1 MSAVGTS
8 VIFRF
13 LVAILFFCELKEFP
27 RALTCASTF
36 LTCMLG
42 HQSSRFRWQ
51 RRRPTG
57 RSSLCILLILFH
69 LFRRWCHMRV
79 LLIHAD
85 RFMYEIKEP
94 TKLAEELPAGHQKKH
109 SFDEALVVFSTVES
123 TDDNIEAIS
132 ESAASDIAEVFAKVK
147 AQRLVLYP
155 YAHLSPN
162 LATKKLAVDVLKAT
176 EAALAAKGIE
186 VHRAAFGWYKAFEI
200 SCKGHPLSELSR
212 EFTAEK
218 RVTREDVVEK
228 IESKHYILTPDG
240 KEHPV
245 NLEDVD
251 SIRILDEHP
260 SLKKFI
266 LSEEIGRTRG
276 IEPPSIKAMQR
287 LELVDYEEASDRGHF
302 RMFPKGHLVFSL
314 LEQWAEEIAM
324 DRIGAIQIDTP
335 ILYDWSFPD
344 IRSQGMSF
352 HERHYTLKTEENRE
366 FVLRFAGDFG
376 LFRMMKGATL
386 SYRNLPLRVYEFSKS
401 FRLEQ
406 RGELTGLKR
415 LRAFHM
421 PDVHCFTKDLEDGWK
436 EYMLL
441 YKNYADLADATGV
454 EYAVAFRIV
463 KEFYDKYKDNLV
475 ELLEYS
481 KKAAF
486 IEVISEMKH
495 YWAVKH
501 EFQSIDSVGGSVQ
514 LSTVQLD
521 VEDAARY
528 GILYVDAD
536 GKKKGCII
544 CHSSIG
550 SIERWMYALLEEAL
564 KHDKPALPFW
574 IAPTQVRLIPVGSE
588 FVEECERIAEALAPV
603 RVDVDDMDDKVGK
616 KIRNAEMEWIN
627 MIIVYG
633 DREKSS
639 GVLPVRMRSGEV
651 INMTLEKL
659 KKETANL
666 SKGYPNARLPLPRR
680 LSRRPVFRG

>member
-1 MSAVGTS
+1 
-8 VIFRF
+8 
-13 LVAILFFCELKEFP
+13 
-27 RALTCASTF
+27 
-36 LTCMLG
+36 
-42 HQSSRFRWQ
+42 
-51 RRRPTG
+51 
-57 RSSLCILLILFH
+57 
-69 LFRRWCHMRV
+69 MRV

-85 RFMYEIKEP
+85 HFGYEIKEP
-94 TKLAEELPAGHQKKH
+94 TKLAEELPPGHAKKH
-109 SFDEALVVFSTVES
+109 SFKEALVVFSTIES
-123 TDDNIEAIS
+123 SDDNVAAIS
-132 ESAASDIAEVFAKVK
+132 EAAATDIAEVFAQVK
-147 AQRLVLYP
+147 AQRIILYP

-162 LATKKLAVDVLKAT
+162 LAPKKLAIEVLKAT
-176 EAALAAKGIE
+176 EAALTAKGIE

-218 RVTREDVVEK
+218 KITREEVVEK
-228 IESKHYILTPDG
+228 IRSDHYILTPDG
-240 KEHPV
+240 KEYPV
-245 NLEDVD
+245 DLENID
-251 SIRILDEHP
+251 SATVLDEHP

-266 LSEEIGRTRG
+266 LSEEIGRTKG
-276 IEPPSIKAMQR
+276 TEPPSIKAMQR

-302 RMFPKGHLVFSL
+302 RMFPKGHLIFSL
-314 LEQWAEEIAM
+314 LEQWAQEIAL

-421 PDVHCFTKDLEDGWK
+421 PDVHCFTKDIDEGWK

-463 KEFYDKYKDNLV
+463 KEFYDKYKDNLI
-475 ELLEYS
+475 ELLRYS

-501 EFQSIDSVGGSVQ
+501 EFQGIDSVGGAVQ

-521 VEDAARY
+521 VMDAERY
-528 GILYVDAD
+528 GIVYTDSSGA
-536 GKKKGCII
+536 KKGCII

-550 SIERWMYALLEEAL
+550 SIERWIYVLLEEAL

-574 IAPTQVRLIPVGSE
+574 IAPTQIRLIPVASE
-588 FVEECERIAEALAPV
+588 FVAECGKIADALAPA

-627 MIIVYG
+627 MIVVYG
-633 DREKSS
+633 DKERASK
-639 GVLPVRMRSGEV
+639 VLPVRLRSGEV
-651 INMTLEKL
+651 KNMTLDEL
-659 KKETANL
+659 KAEVARL
-666 SKGYPNARLPLPRR
+666 SKGYPLGRLPLPRH
-680 LSRRPVFRG
+680 LSKRPTFRG